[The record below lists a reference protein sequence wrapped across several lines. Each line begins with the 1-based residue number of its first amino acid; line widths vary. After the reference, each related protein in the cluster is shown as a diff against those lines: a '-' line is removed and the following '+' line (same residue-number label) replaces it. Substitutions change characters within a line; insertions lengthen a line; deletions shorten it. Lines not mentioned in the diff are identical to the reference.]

1 MKRKHQIEMEA
12 IVSDISNGRSQ
23 VDTIYINVTPG
34 GGKSVLPLIAGR
46 LITAGLAD
54 GICWVVPRN
63 ALQDQGERSFL
74 DPYFRKLFKHD
85 LSIRS
90 STNEFNPM
98 RDQSGFITTY
108 QAIGMTNTNIIHA
121 FKSRRMILVL
131 DEFHHVEKDGVWH
144 EALAPIMD
152 LARFKILMTG
162 TLGRGDNDQIAFLD
176 YQQVGKFWQP
186 VLEGENKHLIEYKR
200 PNALKERAIIPLKFH
215 LMDGDIK
222 WKRSVYEEKVHQSKL
237 SSVVGIGRS
246 NVLYAALETQFAL
259 DILNNGL
266 DHWRQHNIGRKTRS
280 KFLVVTANYEHAEK
294 ICVYLRQRGN
304 MCQLAT
310 SHDSSTA
317 LSNIHNFKFN
327 GLEILVTI
335 AMAYEG
341 LDVPQ
346 ISHIICLTN
355 IRSTQWIEQMIAR
368 AVRIWNAWGPYE
380 TQVGHIFA
388 PDDIAMHDVMV
399 KIEAEQL
406 ALADKAPVPREE
418 IDGAE
423 EAPTEE
429 GAMGNGIIAL
439 EGAVTGTRVIDMGH
453 HIDIGSSGEY
463 IKTIKEQEMELREGI
478 ERHVRKFAFKYS
490 HDVQRIN
497 AEIKA
502 HFQGVPRADMSLNQ
516 LKQTLSYIENTYP
529 IELSPNLKVLQQR
542 NNNAKVRGSGIRFP
556 TKAIQV
562 ERQLSLFD
570 NK

>member
-1 MKRKHQIEMEA
+1 MKRKHQIDMGS
-12 IVSDISNGRSQ
+12 IVSEISDGRSQ

-34 GGKSVLPLIAGR
+34 GGKSVIPLIAGR

-74 DPYFRKLFKHD
+74 DPYFRKMFNHN

-98 RDQSGFITTY
+98 RDQNGLITTY
-108 QAIGMTNTNIIHA
+108 QAIGMSNTNIIHA
-121 FKSRRMILVL
+121 FKSRRMIMVL

-144 EALAPIMD
+144 EALEPIME
-152 LARFKILMTG
+152 LARFKVLMTG

-200 PNALKERAIIPLKFH
+200 PDALRERAIIPLKFH
-215 LMDGDIK
+215 LMDGKIK
-222 WKRSVYEEKVHQSKL
+222 WMKSSDEIVHQGKL
-237 SSVVGIGRS
+237 SEFDGTDKSRA
-246 NVLYAALETQFAL
+246 LYASLETQFAL
-259 DILNNGL
+259 DILNDGL
-266 DHWRQHNIGRKTRS
+266 EHWRRHNVGRKTRS
-280 KFLVVTANYEHAEK
+280 KLLVVTANYEHAEK

-399 KIEAEQL
+399 RIEAEQL
-406 ALADKAPVPREE
+406 ALANKTPVPAEE
-418 IDGAE
+418 IDE
-423 EAPTEE
+423 VDEAPTEE
-429 GAMGNGIIAL
+429 GTGEKDIIAL
-439 EGAVTGTRVIDMGH
+439 EGSATGTRVIDLGNH
-453 HIDIGSSGEY
+453 AENNVSSVY
-463 IKTIKEQEMELREGI
+463 IKTIKEQEMELREEI

-497 AEIKA
+497 TEIKK
-502 HFQGVPRADMSLNQ
+502 HFQDVPRADMPLNQ
-516 LKQTLSYIENTYP
+516 LKQVLSYIENTYP
-529 IELSPNLKVLQQR
+529 MGLKPRSNLLQL

-556 TKAIQV
+556 TKAIKV
-562 ERQLSLFD
+562 ETQLSLFE
-570 NK
+570 K